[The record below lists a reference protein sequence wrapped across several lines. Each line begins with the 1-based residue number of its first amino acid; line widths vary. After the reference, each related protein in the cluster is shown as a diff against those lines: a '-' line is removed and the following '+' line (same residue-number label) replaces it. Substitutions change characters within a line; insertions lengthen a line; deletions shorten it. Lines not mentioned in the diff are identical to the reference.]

1 VWRPLIWDAPS
12 GRPLYR
18 WKEENSPDEHTTV
31 KFNKRLRLHLQQSL
45 LSHPLEPKPAPLGR
59 KWTRIEPVMGLEW
72 VPCNPNSTAHK
83 DEILSPS
90 LVSALRRK
98 TAFNKYELDKLD
110 LPVLSTDSFVKVD
123 GKCLHPAPPAPR
135 PSKATAQLLVGT
147 GIGTLSACAGTNA
160 TESVLACSTR
170 SNARDLGPLWLA
182 LGLSPKTNG
191 APDM

>member
-1 VWRPLIWDAPS
+1 MCDPYNELGDRAADTAASSKDTPLFWDAPS

-31 KFNKRLRLHLQQSL
+31 KFNKRLRLHLQQSI

-123 GKCLHPAPPAPR
+123 GKCLHPAPPALVHR
-135 PSKATAQLLVGT
+135 RRLRNSLL
-147 GIGTLSACAGTNA
+147 
-160 TESVLACSTR
+160 EQE
-170 SNARDLGPLWLA
+170 LA
-182 LGLSPKTNG
+182 LSLPALAQMPRKAS
-191 APDM
+191 